1 MYRITI
7 TKVEEK
13 QTTRQ
18 GAWVTVEHRPW
29 TLKELEG
36 SVYAGQSTQQFLAN
50 NPLKEIKGYASSFP
64 TTEER
69 EIEVLKQ
76 NVEDLDIAAVI
87 KAINKL

>member
-7 TKVEEK
+7 TKVESK

-18 GAWVTVEHRPW
+18 GAWVVIDERPW
-29 TLKELEG
+29 TSKELEG
-36 SVYAGQSTQQFLAN
+36 SVYSGQSNQQFLDK
-50 NPLKEIKGYASSFP
+50 NPLKEIKGYAPDVSV
-64 TTEER
+64 TEER